1 MEPKNHFFFP
11 EALREFPGKSEANLV
26 PRVLTGQREMI
37 MGTKLPSL
45 VPSPSWWSL
54 LFVTISFDLTF
65 FVDWEVFLIV
75 FKELT
80 SM

>member
-1 MEPKNHFFFP
+1 MEPKNHYFP
-11 EALREFPGKSEANLV
+11 EALREFRGKCEANLV
-26 PRVLTGQREMI
+26 PRVLTVERERI

-45 VPSPSWWSL
+45 VPSRPWWGL
-54 LFVTISFDLTF
+54 LFVIISFDLTF
-65 FVDWEVFLIV
+65 FVVWEMFLIL